1 MRLFEV
7 DIGAAR
13 DVLAVFQ
20 GLADKNDRPKTIEFR
35 AVMDLIKNFHLGI
48 STPDGLIAL
57 KNKIDPQGDVI
68 KDITDSGD
76 IILNTKKQDPSQ
88 EKSPK
93 QPTGSSVDAMAQSG
107 AKKLS
112 PNI

>member
-7 DIGAAR
+7 DLGSAR

-20 GLADKNDRPKTIEFR
+20 GLANKEEQSSELPFPVVMNILRPF
-35 AVMDLIKNFHLGI
+35 ALGI

-57 KNKIDPQGDVI
+57 KNEVDPAGDVI
-68 KDITDSGD
+68 KDILDNGTVVLKTDKES
-76 IILNTKKQDPSQ
+76 NMQDQPMS
-88 EKSPK
+88 
-93 QPTGSSVDAMAQSG
+93 QPTGSTVDKMAKSG
-107 AKKLS
+107 SKKLS